1 MKDCYDKK
9 YLRKLLL
16 NYKIRTEIKTRMGR
30 VILLAVPFSETM
42 IDNIYLLS
50 DDENII
56 WRVETS
62 KTVPDKLPYENM
74 SISKDKS
81 KIYATDFY
89 GRRSIIDIE
98 TGYIEDTDCV
108 KQKQA
113 IVICFYIRS
122 VIINQLY
129 KGNYTDRNVYKGA
142 LDNMREIENY
152 KNHNIIIDDNEYTI
166 AWFRGKEFFS
176 YEVMKSLAEKSRKS
190 DKDALEVMF
199 YLENNRWPKE
209 GELKDYNKTD
219 VKTYVGSDFTIYEE
233 NGKYEIGIEKDIG
246 RVGIGEVYYPITK
259 ELMKKALKSDRD
271 AYEVIIYA
279 ETGSWPT
286 NNQEETDRKFIR
298 EFPELVLKN
307 PERCKKLFFKEEYE
321 HLVKI
326 AKEE

>member
-1 MKDCYDKK
+1 
-9 YLRKLLL
+9 
-16 NYKIRTEIKTRMGR
+16 
-30 VILLAVPFSETM
+30 
-42 IDNIYLLS
+42 
-50 DDENII
+50 
-56 WRVETS
+56 
-62 KTVPDKLPYENM
+62 
-74 SISKDKS
+74 
-81 KIYATDFY
+81 
-89 GRRSIIDIE
+89 
-98 TGYIEDTDCV
+98 
-108 KQKQA
+108 
-113 IVICFYIRS
+113 

-152 KNHNIIIDDNEYTI
+152 KNHNIIVDDNEYTI

-219 VKTYVGSDFTIYEE
+219 VKTHVGSDFSIYEE

-246 RVGIGEVYYPITK
+246 GVGIGEVYYPITK
-259 ELMKKALKSDRD
+259 ELMKKAFKSDRD

-286 NNQEETDRKFIR
+286 NNQDETDRDFIR

-307 PERCKKLFFKEEYE
+307 PERCKKLFLEEEYNY
-321 HLVKI
+321 LVKL
-326 AKEE
+326 ASEEKGKL